1 MPIVG
6 NFTPL
11 TTATTAVPLHKKNH
25 YKQKIFYNMK
35 NVIYLVT
42 GAAGFLGSNI
52 CTQLL
57 ERGER
62 VRAFVLEGDKAAQYL
77 PKEVEIV
84 YGNLCDKSSLKPFFS
99 VNEGET
105 TVCIHVASMVTV
117 NPYYRK
123 ALLDVNVGG
132 TANIIDLCL
141 EHAECQK
148 LVYVGSTG
156 AIPELP
162 HGQLISEVEYVNLDE
177 VEGWYSKSKAMAT
190 NNVYTAIR
198 ERGLKAC
205 VVYPTGI
212 MGPNDFSCS
221 ETTSTIIKIIKGE
234 MAAGIDGS
242 FNMVDVRDLA
252 AGCIAAADKGHIGEG
267 YILGNEVIRF
277 KTMSKIISQEAGCKP
292 VKFFLPIWAAE
303 MIARSMERKAAK
315 TGKMPLM
322 TSFSVYNLKRNN
334 EFDYTKAMK
343 ELGYTT
349 RPLETTLKDQ
359 IKWFK
364 DNRLI

>member
-1 MPIVG
+1 
-6 NFTPL
+6 
-11 TTATTAVPLHKKNH
+11 
-25 YKQKIFYNMK
+25 MK
-35 NVIYLVT
+35 NVVYLVT

-52 CTQLL
+52 CAQLL

-62 VRAFVLEGDKAAQYL
+62 VRAFVLEGDKSAQYL

-84 YGNLCDKSSLKPFFS
+84 YGNLCDKASLKPFFT
-99 VNEGET
+99 VDEGVA

-141 EHAECQK
+141 GHEECQK
-148 LVYVGSTG
+148 LIYVSSTG
-156 AIPELP
+156 AIPEQP
-162 HGQLISEVEYVNLDE
+162 HGQRITEVEEVNLDQ
-177 VEGWYSKSKAMAT
+177 VEGWYSKSKAIAT
-190 NNVYTAIR
+190 NNIYTAIR

-212 MGPNDFSCS
+212 MGPNDYALS

-234 MAAGIDGS
+234 MPAGIDGS

-252 AGCIAAADKGHIGEG
+252 AGCIAAADKGRIGEG

-334 EFDYTKAMK
+334 EFDYSKAIL

-349 RPLETTLKDQ
+349 RPLDVTLKDQ
-359 IKWFK
+359 IKWLK

>member
-1 MPIVG
+1 
-6 NFTPL
+6 
-11 TTATTAVPLHKKNH
+11 
-25 YKQKIFYNMK
+25 MK
-35 NVIYLVT
+35 NVVYLVT

-52 CTQLL
+52 CAQLL

-62 VRAFVLEGDKAAQYL
+62 VRAFVLEGDKSAQYL

-84 YGNLCDKSSLKPFFS
+84 YGNLCDKASLKSFFT
-99 VNEGET
+99 VDEGVA

-141 EHAECQK
+141 EHEECQK
-148 LVYVGSTG
+148 LVYVSSTG

-162 HGQLISEVEYVNLDE
+162 HGQRIKEVEEVNLDQ

-205 VVYPTGI
+205 IVYPTGI
-212 MGPNDFSCS
+212 MGPNDYALS

-252 AGCIAAADKGHIGEG
+252 AGCIAAADKGRIGEG

-334 EFDYTKAMK
+334 EFDYSKAIL

-349 RPLETTLKDQ
+349 RPLDVTLKDQ
-359 IKWFK
+359 IKWLK

>member
-1 MPIVG
+1 
-6 NFTPL
+6 
-11 TTATTAVPLHKKNH
+11 
-25 YKQKIFYNMK
+25 MK
-35 NVIYLVT
+35 NVVYLVT

-52 CTQLL
+52 CAQLL

-84 YGNLCDKSSLKPFFS
+84 YGNLCDKTSLIPFFT
-99 VNEGET
+99 VDEGVA

-141 EHAECQK
+141 EHTECQK
-148 LVYVGSTG
+148 LIYVSSTG

-162 HGQLISEVEYVNLDE
+162 HGQRITEVEEVNLDQ

-212 MGPNDFSCS
+212 MGPNDYALS

-252 AGCIAAADKGHIGEG
+252 AGCIAAADKGRIGEG

-334 EFDYTKAMK
+334 EFDYSKAIL

-349 RPLETTLKDQ
+349 RPLDVTLKDQ
-359 IKWFK
+359 IKWLK

>member
-1 MPIVG
+1 
-6 NFTPL
+6 
-11 TTATTAVPLHKKNH
+11 
-25 YKQKIFYNMK
+25 MK
-35 NVIYLVT
+35 NVVYLVT

-52 CTQLL
+52 CAQLV

-77 PKEVEIV
+77 PKEVEII
-84 YGNLCDKSSLKPFFS
+84 YGNLCDKASLKPFFT
-99 VNEGET
+99 VDEGVT

-141 EHAECQK
+141 EHTECQK
-148 LVYVGSTG
+148 LVYVSSTG

-162 HGQLISEVEYVNLDE
+162 HGQRITEVEEVNLDQ

-212 MGPNDFSCS
+212 MGPNDYALS

-252 AGCIAAADKGHIGEG
+252 AGCIAAADKGRIGEG

-277 KTMSKIISQEAGCKP
+277 RTMSKIISQEAGCKP

-334 EFDYTKAMK
+334 EFDYSKAIL

-349 RPLETTLKDQ
+349 RPLDVTLKDQ
-359 IKWFK
+359 IKWLK

>member
-1 MPIVG
+1 
-6 NFTPL
+6 
-11 TTATTAVPLHKKNH
+11 
-25 YKQKIFYNMK
+25 MK
-35 NVIYLVT
+35 NVVYLVT

-52 CTQLL
+52 CAQLL

-84 YGNLCDKSSLKPFFS
+84 YGNLCDKTSLIPLFS
-99 VNEGET
+99 VDEGVA

-141 EHAECQK
+141 KHTECQK
-148 LVYVGSTG
+148 LIYVSSTG

-162 HGQLISEVEYVNLDE
+162 HGQRITEVEEVNLDQ

-190 NNVYTAIR
+190 NNIYTAIR

-212 MGPNDFSCS
+212 MGPNDYALS

-252 AGCIAAADKGHIGEG
+252 AGCIAAADKGRIGEG

-334 EFDYTKAMK
+334 EFDYSKAIL

-349 RPLETTLKDQ
+349 RPLDVTLKDQ
-359 IKWFK
+359 IKWLK

>member
-1 MPIVG
+1 
-6 NFTPL
+6 
-11 TTATTAVPLHKKNH
+11 
-25 YKQKIFYNMK
+25 MK
-35 NVIYLVT
+35 NVVYLVT

-52 CTQLL
+52 CAQLL

-62 VRAFVLEGDKAAQYL
+62 VRAFVLEGDKSAQYL
-77 PKEVEIV
+77 PEEVEIV
-84 YGNLCDKSSLKPFFS
+84 YGNLCDKASLKPFFT
-99 VNEGET
+99 VDEGVA

-141 EHAECQK
+141 EHEECQK
-148 LVYVGSTG
+148 LVYVSSTG

-162 HGQLISEVEYVNLDE
+162 HGQRITEVEEVNLDQ

-212 MGPNDFSCS
+212 MGPNDYALS

-234 MAAGIDGS
+234 MPAGIDGS

-252 AGCIAAADKGHIGEG
+252 AGCIAAADKGRIGEG

-334 EFDYTKAMK
+334 EFDYSKAIL

-349 RPLETTLKDQ
+349 RPLDVTLKDQ
-359 IKWFK
+359 IKWLK

>member
-1 MPIVG
+1 
-6 NFTPL
+6 
-11 TTATTAVPLHKKNH
+11 
-25 YKQKIFYNMK
+25 MK
-35 NVIYLVT
+35 NVVYLVT

-52 CTQLL
+52 CAQLL
-57 ERGER
+57 ERSER

-84 YGNLCDKSSLKPFFS
+84 YGNLCDKASLKSFFT
-99 VNEGET
+99 VDEGVA

-132 TANIIDLCL
+132 TANIIDMCL
-141 EHAECQK
+141 EHEECQK
-148 LVYVGSTG
+148 LVYVSSTG

-162 HGQLISEVEYVNLDE
+162 HGQRIKEVEEVNLDQ

-212 MGPNDFSCS
+212 MGPNDYALS

-234 MAAGIDGS
+234 MPAGIDGS

-252 AGCIAAADKGHIGEG
+252 AGCIAAADKGRIGEG

-334 EFDYTKAMK
+334 EFDYSKAIL

-349 RPLETTLKDQ
+349 RPLDVTLKDQ
-359 IKWFK
+359 IKWLK

>member
-1 MPIVG
+1 
-6 NFTPL
+6 
-11 TTATTAVPLHKKNH
+11 
-25 YKQKIFYNMK
+25 MK
-35 NVIYLVT
+35 NVVYLVT

-84 YGNLCDKSSLKPFFS
+84 YGNLCDKASLKPFFT
-99 VNEGET
+99 VDEGVA

-141 EHAECQK
+141 EHEECQK
-148 LVYVGSTG
+148 LIYVSSTG

-162 HGQLISEVEYVNLDE
+162 HGQRITEVEEVNLDQ

-212 MGPNDFSCS
+212 MGPNDYALS

-252 AGCIAAADKGHIGEG
+252 AGCIAAADKGRIGEG
-267 YILGNEVIRF
+267 YILGNKVIRF

-334 EFDYTKAMK
+334 EFDYSKAIL

-349 RPLETTLKDQ
+349 RPLDVTLKDQ
-359 IKWFK
+359 IKWLK